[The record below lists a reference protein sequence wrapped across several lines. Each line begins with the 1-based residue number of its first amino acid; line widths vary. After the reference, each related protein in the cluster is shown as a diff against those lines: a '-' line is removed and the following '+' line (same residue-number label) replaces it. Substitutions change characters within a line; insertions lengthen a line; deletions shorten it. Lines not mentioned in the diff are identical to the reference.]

1 MVVSPDGS
9 CRLDGVPAK
18 AVEIKCPVP
27 GQKYTTDVQYD
38 IPNYYITQLLSE
50 MAAMSCDELFYG
62 CWSPKSTTVF
72 RVIFDE
78 ILWKQIQKE
87 LSRIY
92 GMTNSGRPTR
102 KSTMVEELKSS
113 INTFKQE
120 QVTFLCEFPSSLS
133 HPCVHLHM
141 AQNQKSVQVH
151 HQLQNDGDMNRPH
164 RRDQMRAQKVQ
175 ATSLS
180 STQQS
185 IVSVETCLK
194 HMYNIMQIPAKEI
207 VVALISDMDRIKQS
221 EQVHAM
227 PIAYGLSGYSLT
239 VESVRS
245 MLTELLAVCNNKG
258 LKVCALSTDGQFYK
272 MCVRDANNQLLT
284 VLQLAKDTWD
294 QTKRICKADQIRN
307 LMSMNYVGNSNSGHI
322 WDNLDI
328 TDIQTH
334 KSGQVIYVQGW
345 KDKVYQHL
353 YTPPS
358 LGAMLMPSVRNKR
371 DVESSV
377 DCTEHNN
384 LVDLMPPE
392 AVRTIDDECHAVT
405 ECLAPVDAIQTCQ
418 TMANHFD
425 GEPYHPNMRSDDA
438 NDDSQHGLAEA
449 SVENPNAHAQTHV
462 EGHHGVPFEQQDVYN
477 TILTA
482 LKSYDRTR
490 TKPKWTTHDA
500 SSLKLLL
507 TSSASK
513 LKAKL
518 SKNELYECCTIF
530 KIPCLK
536 ALQDMTKNDLV
547 DILARYHGNEPLVK
561 HEKSPKKLRMI
572 LKDLLS
578 RTYTKEAI
586 NSITATHEFL
596 SHKLP
601 NWQARGPFQ
610 SPITIGEERHYVW
623 YSLPE
628 YHDANAMHVP
638 FLLDCHHLFVNA
650 RCFVCQN
657 GIPGL
662 GVSKEAWLE
671 VAKSNKEIQVGLNIA
686 MVTDMI
692 DRQSNSIAQIVFGT
706 KVEAEMR
713 RRGYNNEAQFCA
725 TIRQWYNA
733 EDTPGLPATGRH
745 RARMDMRNM
754 LLDSV
759 NLATFPPPGSHIGGM
774 PIIMFEGI
782 LTNIDRRIQLHAL
795 VPNHAYNVRA
805 PNTLDAEN
813 LFSEFQELDPKSSG
827 ALIADDIPIAME
839 TASFILQMR
848 LDPNR

>member
-1 MVVSPDGS
+1 
-9 CRLDGVPAK
+9 
-18 AVEIKCPVP
+18 
-27 GQKYTTDVQYD
+27 
-38 IPNYYITQLLSE
+38 
-50 MAAMSCDELFYG
+50 
-62 CWSPKSTTVF
+62 
-72 RVIFDE
+72 
-78 ILWKQIQKE
+78 
-87 LSRIY
+87 
-92 GMTNSGRPTR
+92 
-102 KSTMVEELKSS
+102 
-113 INTFKQE
+113 
-120 QVTFLCEFPSSLS
+120 
-133 HPCVHLHM
+133 
-141 AQNQKSVQVH
+141 
-151 HQLQNDGDMNRPH
+151 
-164 RRDQMRAQKVQ
+164 
-175 ATSLS
+175 
-180 STQQS
+180 
-185 IVSVETCLK
+185 
-194 HMYNIMQIPAKEI
+194 
-207 VVALISDMDRIKQS
+207 
-221 EQVHAM
+221 
-227 PIAYGLSGYSLT
+227 
-239 VESVRS
+239 
-245 MLTELLAVCNNKG
+245 
-258 LKVCALSTDGQFYK
+258 
-272 MCVRDANNQLLT
+272 
-284 VLQLAKDTWD
+284 
-294 QTKRICKADQIRN
+294 
-307 LMSMNYVGNSNSGHI
+307 MNYVGNSNSGHI

-384 LVDLMPPE
+384 LMDLMPPE
-392 AVRTIDDECHAVT
+392 VVRTIDDECHAVT

-482 LKSYDRTR
+482 LKSFDRTR

-500 SSLKLLL
+500 SSLKLPL

-547 DILARYHGNEPLVK
+547 DILAKYHGNEPLVK
-561 HEKSPKKLRMI
+561 HGKSPKKLRMI

-578 RTYTKEAI
+578 RTYTEEAI

-610 SPITIGEERHYVW
+610 SPITIGEERNYVW
-623 YSLPE
+623 YSQPE

-650 RCFVCQN
+650 ICFVCQN

-671 VAKSNKEIQVGLNIA
+671 VAKSNKETQVGLNIA

-733 EDTPGLPATGRH
+733 EDTPGLPATERH

-813 LFSEFQELDPKSSG
+813 LFSEFQELDPKSYG